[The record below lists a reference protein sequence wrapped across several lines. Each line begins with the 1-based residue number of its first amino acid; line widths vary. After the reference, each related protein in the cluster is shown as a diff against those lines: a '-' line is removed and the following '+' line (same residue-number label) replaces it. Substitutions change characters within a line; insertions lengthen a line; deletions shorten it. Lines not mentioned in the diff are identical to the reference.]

1 VCAYEFCGFVVFLLC
16 VETKKIMKIMKEVE
30 NQKREDFFLSFF
42 SLSFFPFSSILI
54 INNRVKHTQPPPRV
68 K

>member
-30 NQKREDFFLSFF
+30 NQKSEDFFLFF
-42 SLSFFPFSSILI
+42 F
-54 INNRVKHTQPPPRV
+54 
-68 K
+68 